1 VQFSGRN
8 HSLVGDRRYGGL
20 PCDRLALWAAELTFF
35 LNGQKETFTAFPPE
49 QDVWSP
55 FKNRNL

>member
-1 VQFSGRN
+1 
-8 HSLVGDRRYGGL
+8 VGDRRYGGL
-20 PCDRLALWAAELTFF
+20 PCDRLALWAVELTFF
-35 LNGQKETFTAFPPE
+35 LNGQEETFTAFPPE